1 MASPA
6 YIARQPIVDDKSNIV
21 GYQLLYRRGM
31 DGTVKVT
38 DYLEATLQV
47 MANALSDL
55 GTRWVLGDKIAFV
68 TMDEQALLSG
78 FTELFPSEQTVVDLI
93 EDVQV
98 SAEVLEVIEDLRA
111 KGYRFSMHALPL
123 DEARRALL
131 AHADFIK
138 VDTARIAPDKLS
150 AVAGKL
156 GAGRAKLIAEKV
168 ETQEQFR
175 AASAAGIRMFQGYYF
190 AKPETLT
197 AKVIQPAH
205 ASVLSLINLAARG
218 AEAKDIETAFK
229 RDVALSYKLLR
240 YINSV
245 GFGLSCEIQSIRHAV
260 AVLGMKQLHR
270 WLTLL
275 LVTASADSTPPAL
288 VRTAV
293 TRGRLVEL
301 LGAGIVDKQD
311 ADSLF
316 VVGIFS
322 LLDVM
327 LGMPMEDVL
336 EKMVL
341 SESVSDAL
349 LHRSGML
356 GPFLQLAEAC
366 EIPDEQ
372 RIRELSES
380 LGIDPAHVNQ
390 AHIAALAW
398 VEALGI

>member
-1 MASPA
+1 MPSPA
-6 YIARQPIVDDKSNIV
+6 YVARQPIVDDQNRIV

-31 DGTVKVT
+31 SGTVKVT

-55 GTRWVLGDKIAFV
+55 GTRWVLGDKQAFV

-78 FTELFPSEQTVVDLI
+78 FTELFPAEQTVVDLI
-93 EDVQV
+93 EDVQPTP
-98 SAEVLEVIEDLRA
+98 EVLECIEDLRG
-111 KGYRFSMHALPL
+111 KGYRFS
-123 DEARRALL
+123 
-131 AHADFIK
+131 AHAMPLNASRAVLLDHADYIK
-138 VDTARIAPDKLS
+138 LDTARVSPGTLS
-150 AVAGKL
+150 AVTGKL
-156 GAGRAKLIAEKV
+156 QAGRVRLIAEKV
-168 ETQEQFR
+168 ETHEQFR
-175 AASAAGIRMFQGYYF
+175 AARDAGIHLFQGYYF
-190 AKPETLT
+190 AKPETLS

-205 ASVLSLINLAARG
+205 ASVLQLINLAARG
-218 AEAKDIETAFK
+218 AEVRELEDAFK

-245 GFGLSCEIQSIRHAV
+245 GFGLSCEIQSIRHAI

-301 LGAGIVDKQD
+301 LGSGIVDKQE

-327 LGMPMEDVL
+327 LGMPMDEVL

-341 SESVSDAL
+341 PESVTDAL
-349 LHRSGML
+349 LHRHGML

-380 LGIDPAHVNQ
+380 LGIDPAEVNRM
-390 AHIAALAW
+390 HIAALAW
-398 VEALGI
+398 VETLGI